1 MNYTRDELYR
11 LGCRVKVYI
20 EKILGIE
27 LYGGVNIYRDEED
40 RNKYYIRFK
49 VMNVYTDK
57 PERIIKVL
65 EEGLG
70 VKGFE
75 LHEEVVVIRDYTYYY
90 SCELVRADLCKWD
103 SMFRIMGFDRYGHNI
118 HYRKLAEKQE
128 AEELDS

>member
-90 SCELVRADLCKWD
+90 SCELVRNDLRNWD
-103 SMFRIMGFDRYGHNI
+103 SMFRMLGFDEYGHNI
-118 HYRKLAEKQE
+118 QYGTIKE
-128 AEELDS
+128 